1 MARLH
6 RVHESTD
13 AVRPRALR
21 PAAVL
26 LTMGLLLTGCAG
38 ADGEQTEDGQ
48 SAAASTAQDGGATA
62 STTGGAEAGGS
73 QDTVAESQGEGAPSV
88 DPADFPASNTTGLTR
103 METLKGTGVVPKS
116 VVSNQHGL
124 MITNNVTYRHN
135 VVLFDTE
142 TREVV
147 QALDDTVDTDA
158 MGIEGLSGVVSGA
171 PVEAAWTQDGRFAY
185 VTQYGLY
192 DVGAE
197 PDDNCTAGSAI
208 APSLVYRYSVEEKD
222 WDAAYRVGRVPK
234 YVALSPD
241 ESRLLVTN
249 WCDSNMTVLDTASGK
264 TEHTI
269 PLDTMPRGIVVLPDN
284 KTAYATAMWA
294 DKLYRVDLEAGTSEV
309 VMHTGK
315 NPRHLVLSPDG
326 KTLYLTL
333 SGADQIVKLDAETGE
348 VLDSAPAGDEPRSMD
363 ISTDGTA
370 LYVVNYYDSTL
381 TKIDAETLE
390 IIDTAPAGVHAVGVT
405 YDEPSGE
412 VWVANYGGTIDIY
425 DDTDGVGPRA
435 GGAAKASSDTAGG

>member
-6 RVHESTD
+6 RVHESAD

-21 PAAVL
+21 PAAAL

-171 PVEAAWTQDGRFAY
+171 PVEAA
-185 VTQYGLY
+185 
-192 DVGAE
+192 
-197 PDDNCTAGSAI
+197 
-208 APSLVYRYSVEEKD
+208 
-222 WDAAYRVGRVPK
+222 
-234 YVALSPD
+234 
-241 ESRLLVTN
+241 
-249 WCDSNMTVLDTASGK
+249 
-264 TEHTI
+264 
-269 PLDTMPRGIVVLPDN
+269 
-284 KTAYATAMWA
+284 
-294 DKLYRVDLEAGTSEV
+294 
-309 VMHTGK
+309 
-315 NPRHLVLSPDG
+315 
-326 KTLYLTL
+326 
-333 SGADQIVKLDAETGE
+333 
-348 VLDSAPAGDEPRSMD
+348 
-363 ISTDGTA
+363 
-370 LYVVNYYDSTL
+370 
-381 TKIDAETLE
+381 
-390 IIDTAPAGVHAVGVT
+390 
-405 YDEPSGE
+405 
-412 VWVANYGGTIDIY
+412 
-425 DDTDGVGPRA
+425 
-435 GGAAKASSDTAGG
+435 